1 MSTTNE
7 HFTELVTQVAALIDI
22 LLETFATD
30 DGGTDEGGMADDAY
44 IVAQGLARYARQ
56 VERIGMMAESGDLI
70 GLSHVCRRYRQ
81 ALEHLAGCR
90 EAPSEPV
97 RVALEEWP
105 TVVMAYLEAPTDAE
119 ASAVLVAHLQNPAWM
134 LPLSAEDARSLQQ
147 LLIQQASTVPSVAT
161 TVSAAPDAEDEA
173 GLPEDDTA
181 RAGGEAMEPPIAD
194 CATAP
199 ELMAY
204 TEEPE
209 DVTVLTAL
217 APADPAACDATPA
230 PEPEASAV
238 VTDFASLETSGD
250 DTVHIDTVCA
260 STVDDELLTDGAACA
275 VSDTPDP
282 APAELD
288 AIPSSLAQVQSAY
301 EMPSDGLAAAC
312 ADDPQAVYEV
322 PSDTLVVSYSN
333 DPQEVVSDESEAML
347 SEEPEALEIKKLDTA
362 AQKLVDLLS
371 LEVTQLATALEE
383 ALGSSTAE
391 GWGQAGVDHIEELER
406 FGEGAAALGLQGLRQ
421 GSEHIRAHLLSL
433 VAQEQ
438 PLSQAQHQVVAGWP
452 RPVLRYLQG
461 LHVPSTHAA
470 LVQYLQDPHWPQPLS
485 QAEGAALREALV
497 VASLDVGAEEQEPRQ
512 ELACPADIALTL
524 PEDVNPALLDSLLQD
539 LPQQA
544 ADFSAAIQRLTSGAG
559 TLADVNMAQ
568 RVAHT
573 LKGAANTVGI
583 PGIANLTH
591 HLEDILLAL
600 AEHSTLPTKA
610 LNQTLT
616 KAADCLEAM
625 GETLVGMST
634 PLPEEETLGILQEIL
649 DWANLIDQ
657 EGVPSDETRPPV
669 RETLP
674 ELMHQAAPVETE
686 VPRKQTTTVGVGT
699 RIDANLVDELLRL
712 ASESIVLNGQ
722 LQERLKRT
730 VQQMRALHAQN
741 STLQQ
746 LVWDLEQLVDVRGV
760 TSPLLQRSA
769 QGEFDPL
776 EMEQYN
782 ELHTVSR
789 RLLEAVADA
798 REMGQE
804 MDTGLVALDGL
815 LTDQRRMQQDN
826 EKTIMRLRMV
836 PIKTIAQRLQRG
848 VRQTCRL
855 TGKEAELVLSGEETL
870 MDSNV
875 LHSMIDPLMHLLRNA
890 VDHGIERPEDRELLG
905 KPRVGTIA
913 LDFVREGTTIVVRC
927 HDDGSGLHYAAI
939 RQTAIERGLIDANQ
953 LLSEEELS
961 RLILQPGFSTH
972 AQTTQVS
979 GRGIGMDA
987 VYSRVQELKGS
998 LHITSEANKGCL
1010 VELRL
1015 PVSLMSIHGLLV
1027 RVSKQ
1032 VFAISSLGV
1041 EQILYPGAGILMQV
1055 GHTAMYQVGEDI
1067 YATTTLEALLNLAPE
1082 QSREPEVPRPALLV
1096 RQDTGRSRIV
1106 FVPEIMGSLTLVVKN
1121 LGRYVPMIKGIIGA
1135 TILGDG
1141 SVTPVLDLPDLLRRP
1156 ARARA
1161 GLVVHE
1167 QAASA
1172 VTSTAPM
1179 ALVVDDSLSARRA
1192 LAEFVRDLGF
1202 EVQTAGDGLEAVAL
1216 LERTVPDILL
1226 IDLEMPRMNGLELTA
1241 HVRSHSATM
1250 HLPVLMVTSR
1260 STEKHRRSA
1269 MQAGVS
1275 VYLVKP
1281 FAEDELAIHI
1291 QRLTAQWSAA

>member
-1 MSTTNE
+1 
-7 HFTELVTQVAALIDI
+7 
-22 LLETFATD
+22 
-30 DGGTDEGGMADDAY
+30 
-44 IVAQGLARYARQ
+44 
-56 VERIGMMAESGDLI
+56 
-70 GLSHVCRRYRQ
+70 
-81 ALEHLAGCR
+81 
-90 EAPSEPV
+90 
-97 RVALEEWP
+97 
-105 TVVMAYLEAPTDAE
+105 
-119 ASAVLVAHLQNPAWM
+119 
-134 LPLSAEDARSLQQ
+134 
-147 LLIQQASTVPSVAT
+147 
-161 TVSAAPDAEDEA
+161 
-173 GLPEDDTA
+173 
-181 RAGGEAMEPPIAD
+181 
-194 CATAP
+194 
-199 ELMAY
+199 
-204 TEEPE
+204 
-209 DVTVLTAL
+209 
-217 APADPAACDATPA
+217 
-230 PEPEASAV
+230 
-238 VTDFASLETSGD
+238 
-250 DTVHIDTVCA
+250 
-260 STVDDELLTDGAACA
+260 
-275 VSDTPDP
+275 
-282 APAELD
+282 
-288 AIPSSLAQVQSAY
+288 
-301 EMPSDGLAAAC
+301 
-312 ADDPQAVYEV
+312 
-322 PSDTLVVSYSN
+322 
-333 DPQEVVSDESEAML
+333 
-347 SEEPEALEIKKLDTA
+347 
-362 AQKLVDLLS
+362 
-371 LEVTQLATALEE
+371 
-383 ALGSSTAE
+383 
-391 GWGQAGVDHIEELER
+391 
-406 FGEGAAALGLQGLRQ
+406 
-421 GSEHIRAHLLSL
+421 
-433 VAQEQ
+433 
-438 PLSQAQHQVVAGWP
+438 
-452 RPVLRYLQG
+452 
-461 LHVPSTHAA
+461 
-470 LVQYLQDPHWPQPLS
+470 VQYLQDLHWPQPLS
-485 QAEGAALREALV
+485 QAEGNALREALV
-497 VASLDVGAEEQEPRQ
+497 VARLDVGAEAQEPRQ
-512 ELACPADIALTL
+512 DLACLADIALTL

-559 TLADVNMAQ
+559 TLADVNVAQ

-600 AEHSTLPTKA
+600 AEHGTLPTQA

-616 KAADCLEAM
+616 RAADCLEAM
-625 GETLVGMST
+625 SETLVGMST

-674 ELMHQAAPVETE
+674 ELTHQAAPVAAE
-686 VPRKQTTTVGVGT
+686 VPRQETATVGVGT

-712 ASESIVLNGQ
+712 ASEAMVLNGQ
-722 LQERLKRT
+722 LQDRLKRT
-730 VQQMRALHAQN
+730 VRQMRALHAQN

-760 TSPLLQRSA
+760 TSPLLQRMA

-782 ELHTVSR
+782 ELHTVNR

-804 MDTGLVALDGL
+804 MDASLVTLDGL
-815 LTDQRRMQQDN
+815 LTEQRRVQQDN
-826 EKTIMRLRMV
+826 ETTIMRLRMV
-836 PIKTIAQRLQRG
+836 PIKTVAQRLQRG
-848 VRQTCRL
+848 VRQACRL
-855 TGKEAELVLSGEETL
+855 TGKEAELVLGGAETL

-875 LHSMIDPLMHLLRNA
+875 LNSMIDPLMHLLRNA
-890 VDHGIERPEDRELLG
+890 VDHGIERPEDREMLG

-913 LDFVREGTTIVVRC
+913 LDFVREGNTIVMRC
-927 HDDGSGLHYAAI
+927 HDDGSGLHYDAI

-972 AQTTQVS
+972 TQTTQVS

-998 LHITSEANKGCL
+998 LHFTSEANKGCL

-1015 PVSLMSIHGLLV
+1015 PVSLMSTHGLLV

-1055 GHTAMYQVGEDI
+1055 GHATMYQIGEDI

-1082 QSREPEVPRPALLV
+1082 QSHEPEEPCPALLV

-1106 FVPEIMGSLTLVVKN
+1106 FVPELIGSLTLVVKN
-1121 LGRYVPMIKGIIGA
+1121 LGRYIPTIKGMIGA

-1156 ARARA
+1156 TQARA
-1161 GLVVHE
+1161 GLVMHE
-1167 QAASA
+1167 QAAPVVA
-1172 VTSTAPM
+1172 HTAPV

-1241 HVRSHSATM
+1241 HVRSRSATR

-1260 STEKHRRSA
+1260 STEKHRHSA
-1269 MQAGVS
+1269 MQAGVN

-1281 FAEDELAIHI
+1281 FAEDELAMHI
-1291 QRLTAQWSAA
+1291 QRLTAQRRAA